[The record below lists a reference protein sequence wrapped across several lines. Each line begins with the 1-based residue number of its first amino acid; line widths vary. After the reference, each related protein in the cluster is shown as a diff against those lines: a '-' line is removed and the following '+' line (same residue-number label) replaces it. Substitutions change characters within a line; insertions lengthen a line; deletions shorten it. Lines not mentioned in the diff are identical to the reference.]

1 MTSHTRSRRASA
13 DEDRR
18 GGPRLA
24 LKPNGPVTGQV
35 DGAWWP
41 RSRDLAAELP
51 DLIAGLADRIGSVE
65 RLSYNLTAW
74 TAPPRKVTVNGSLV
88 RLGGFRSQHPDTL
101 DVLGAKQRLTLL
113 VVPPAASPKAAQ
125 RVLQQAGRVGD
136 TGGIEELLAP
146 CAPSPRKARTPH
158 AGATAGS

>member
-1 MTSHTRSRRASA
+1 MTSHTRSRRAST
-13 DEDRR
+13 DKDRR
-18 GGPRLA
+18 GVGRLV

-125 RVLQQAGRVGD
+125 RVLQQAGRAGD

-146 CAPSPRKARTPH
+146 CAPNQREARTPR